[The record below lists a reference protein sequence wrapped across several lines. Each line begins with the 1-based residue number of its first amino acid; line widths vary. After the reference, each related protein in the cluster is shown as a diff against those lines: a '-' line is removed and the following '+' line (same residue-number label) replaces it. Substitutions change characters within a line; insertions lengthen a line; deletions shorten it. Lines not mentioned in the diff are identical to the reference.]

1 MVRESSA
8 SHYSLPTGD
17 KLCYT
22 MSYLKTLN
30 ELNVPIK
37 LGDKYVEVKD
47 RTNIVEAVDVCTL
60 YHQGRRETC
69 VIAKQEGSNEKVVYG
84 LFDFLYSFA
93 EYNEKD
99 IDVVIDENYEIHTPE
114 SFHDNYNFD

>member
-1 MVRESSA
+1 MVRESIA
-8 SHYSLPTGD
+8 SHYSLPTGN

-30 ELNVPIK
+30 ELDVPIK

-69 VIAKQEGSNEKVVYG
+69 VVVKQEGSK
-84 LFDFLYSFA
+84 
-93 EYNEKD
+93 
-99 IDVVIDENYEIHTPE
+99 
-114 SFHDNYNFD
+114 